1 MKKVLAIFMV
11 LAMLAGCVALTACGK
26 KDNNDP
32 TDSSDQPSKTYT
44 VNVDDIP
51 DTMNSTDGKYVIA
64 MVTDVG
70 QLKDKSFNQGT
81 WNGVKLYASQNSKSY
96 KYYQPANDSNA
107 NDEDRYNAF
116 LAAITGGA
124 EIIVTPGFL
133 QEAALKIVADDYHE
147 LNFV

>member
-32 TDSSDQPSKTYT
+32 TDSSDQPSKTDT

-70 QLKDKSFNQGT
+70 
-81 WNGVKLYASQNSKSY
+81 
-96 KYYQPANDSNA
+96 
-107 NDEDRYNAF
+107 
-116 LAAITGGA
+116 
-124 EIIVTPGFL
+124 
-133 QEAALKIVADDYHE
+133 
-147 LNFV
+147 